1 MQLLLAD
8 LSMAVEEK
16 KKPEGKRSFGEE
28 KVNIKHNLTAII
40 HI

>member
-16 KKPEGKRSFGEE
+16 KKPEGKKEFWRRKG
-28 KVNIKHNLTAII
+28 KY
-40 HI
+40 